1 MSDLVKD
8 IVDVCLKEDLQRVL
22 QKTTELKEAR
32 LSGNDL
38 QSRISSIAKMN
49 KLADPNKI
57 YAGKTLNIDGSKYT
71 IKRGDNLTKIARS
84 FSGTSKAPA
93 QTPKPVAAK
102 PEAAPKSSNQYDKT
116 IPGANERLPAGPN
129 TRFQRSAPAPQ
140 AAPTKTS
147 YDMMY
152 DRINSKFKRDMQA
165 PASAERLT
173 DNQYEYE
180 RNLGAANKSAPQATP
195 QAAPKV
201 AKPVA
206 APAPA
211 APKVAKPVAASS
223 QTNYRDY
230 SYPRFGTLAKMDAP
244 MPPPGSPVNAPAVSA
259 VRDFGANPP
268 SSLSQTSK
276 TSNASAPEPKPEP
289 TKTSG
294 IPSAA
299 DQMKAIEATPK
310 PDSYVPKAARIGR
323 EPAPINESF
332 VNVGSNKYRIV

>member
-1 MSDLVKD
+1 MSNLVKD
-8 IVDVCLKEDLQRVL
+8 IVGSYLKEDLQKVL
-22 QKTTELKEAR
+22 QKTTELKEDR
-32 LSGNDL
+32 LSENDL

-93 QTPKPVAAK
+93 AQASRPAA
-102 PEAAPKSSNQYDKT
+102 PQAAPAPKSSNQYDRP
-116 IPGANERLPAGPN
+116 IPGSEPRLPAG
-129 TRFQRSAPAPQ
+129 RFQSPAVSKATSSSTAEPQRNVKDFFGPSKDLAKDIESMKPKPREPAPV
-140 AAPTKTS
+140 
-147 YDMMY
+147 
-152 DRINSKFKRDMQA
+152 SK
-165 PASAERLT
+165 
-173 DNQYEYE
+173 
-180 RNLGAANKSAPQATP
+180 ATP
-195 QAAPKV
+195 
-201 AKPVA
+201 
-206 APAPA
+206 
-211 APKVAKPVAASS
+211 
-223 QTNYRDY
+223 DY
-230 SYPRFGTLAKMDAP
+230 SFVGSKKEMRQGAP

-323 EPAPINESF
+323 ETATTPAPMNESF
-332 VNVGSNKYRIV
+332 VSVGSNKYRIV